1 VSLVYLTLQLDCVLQ
16 NNQLS
21 KRLFSWRWVEV
32 SSFLCV
38 IALEFSTPS
47 EFIFGYLYTA
57 PILLVSARLQRNETI
72 QATAVAIILTLVNAW
87 SPSDN
92 DTKLATIANRLIAA
106 MALLVTGFLSE
117 RNRYYQEAIA
127 QQQAQIVASEKLMRL
142 REDFTSTLTHDL
154 KTPILGA
161 IETLKAFR
169 EKQFGSVS
177 IAQNQVLETLA
188 RSHQTSLQLLDTL
201 LDVYRNDAEGLPL
214 HLKTVDL
221 TSLAEETANSLLT
234 LATNR
239 RVYLS
244 FNYGDADVRQALW
257 VKGDPLQLQRV
268 LTNLLINAINHS
280 RRGDRVEIV
289 LGSQASYQVVKILDR
304 GSGLQPDEIPFLFE
318 RFYQGQSDRQA
329 KGTGLGLYLSRQIIV
344 AHGGTIWAENRS
356 PTGALFGFK
365 LPIASPPWVSHD
377 HNSPKNPAG

>member
-1 VSLVYLTLQLDCVLQ
+1 VLQ

>member
-1 VSLVYLTLQLDCVLQ
+1 
-16 NNQLS
+16 
-21 KRLFSWRWVEV
+21 
-32 SSFLCV
+32 
-38 IALEFSTPS
+38 
-47 EFIFGYLYTA
+47 
-57 PILLVSARLQRNETI
+57 
-72 QATAVAIILTLVNAW
+72 
-87 SPSDN
+87 
-92 DTKLATIANRLIAA
+92 
-106 MALLVTGFLSE
+106 
-117 RNRYYQEAIA
+117 
-127 QQQAQIVASEKLMRL
+127 
-142 REDFTSTLTHDL
+142 
-154 KTPILGA
+154 
-161 IETLKAFR
+161 
-169 EKQFGSVS
+169 
-177 IAQNQVLETLA
+177 VLETLA

-244 FNYGDADVRQALW
+244 FNYGDAGVRQALW

-280 RRGDRVEIV
+280 RRGDRVEIA
-289 LGSQASYQVVKILDR
+289 LGSQASHQVVKILDR

-344 AHGGTIWAENRS
+344 AHNGTIWAENRS

-377 HNSPKNPAG
+377 HNSSKNPAG